1 LLPRTNN
8 PIRIR
13 IGRIHRVIER
23 FKFARN
29 SLDREKIPTDKSGII
44 VDNRHGTRRDGA
56 A

>member
-1 LLPRTNN
+1 LPCADN
-8 PIRIR
+8 PVRIG

-23 FKFARN
+23 FIFTRN
-29 SLDREKIPTDKSGII
+29 SLDREKIPADKSGII